1 MPRSKQILGWLTVL
15 LVAWVGTI
23 EGVRVDKE
31 PSPTR
36 ERRGDGARGT
46 SGDNLVSLDFD
57 NVDLKV
63 FIKYVSEITGRNF
76 VVDDKVRGRITL
88 ISPTKIRVDEL
99 ERVLE
104 SLLELNGFTAIPS
117 GSVTKIV
124 PLREVK
130 QRGVETDV
138 GRDPREIPKIDR
150 MVTHLVPLR
159 FADINEVRN
168 MLTPLISKDG
178 NISAYGPS
186 NTIILTD
193 LSSNINRL
201 VRIIQ
206 EVDIRVTDEQIA
218 VITLTFGSAIDLAPQ
233 IAAAIEAKLGEGV
246 GGAAGRPRPARG
258 VPRAGTPGAAVSGPE
273 KIFRVIPDPR
283 SNALIIVAGREEMAI
298 ARELIEKLDVR
309 LPPGRAQIHVFFL
322 ENALAEDLAKVLTA
336 QAQELVRAIGQQ
348 PTAGARPQ
356 PAPAPGA
363 PTPPPAQAGPTS
375 GVVPTATGE
384 RKITITPDKATNSL
398 VVTAIPEDYQ
408 ALVEVIKRLDI
419 PRRQVYVEAAVVEI
433 SMEDTRDLGVEFRS
447 TADPVNN
454 SSEMGFGGTSFGLIN
469 QAATDPFGLSG
480 LAIGI
485 VEGTI
490 TFGGQQF
497 LNIGALIQAIQRNNN
512 VNVLSTPHLLTTDNQ
527 EAEIVVASNIPFV
540 TATSQTQVST
550 LTSIERKDV
559 GIILR
564 FTPQVSEGDKVT
576 LKIFEEISAIQ
587 ATVTAGIDPRQVGPT
602 TSKRTAKTTVVVD
615 SKQTIIIGGLF
626 RDDEDSTE
634 QKVPCIGDIP
644 ILGKLF
650 SRTQDNTRKTNLVIF
665 LTPHI
670 VRTAEDLRRIKEQ
683 VGEHHQQFKRQQGIE
698 GEGSQVDPT
707 RPVVLDPAPPT
718 PGPAGTPPA
727 RRPEEEKR

>member
-1 MPRSKQILGWLTVL
+1 MRSGKRLLGWMTL
-15 LVAWVGTI
+15 LLIAWAGTL
-23 EGVRVDKE
+23 EGVRLDSE
-31 PSPTR
+31 PRTSR
-36 ERRGDGARGT
+36 ERRGDGERGA

-88 ISPTKIRVDEL
+88 ISPTKIRVNEL

-104 SLLELNGFTAIPS
+104 SLLELNGFTAVPS

-138 GRDPREIPKIDR
+138 GRDPREIAPIDR

-159 FADINEVRN
+159 YADINEVRN

-178 NISAYGPS
+178 NITAYGPS

-193 LSSNINRL
+193 LASNVNRL
-201 VRIIQ
+201 VKIIQ
-206 EVDIRVTDEQIA
+206 EVDIKVTDEQI
-218 VITLTFGSAIDLAPQ
+218 VVVTLKFASAIDLAPQ
-233 IAAAIEAKLGEGV
+233 VTAAVEARLGETA
-246 GGAAGRPRPARG
+246 GAAPGRPRAARG
-258 VPRAGTPGAAVSGPE
+258 AARPGVPGAAAVTGPE
-273 KIFRVIPDPR
+273 KVFRVIADPR
-283 SNALIIVAGREEMAI
+283 SNAVVIVAGREEMAMALDLI
-298 ARELIEKLDVR
+298 AKLDVR
-309 LPPGRAQIHVFFL
+309 LPPGRAQIHVYFL

-336 QAQELVRAIGQQ
+336 QAQELVRAVGQQ
-348 PTAGARPQ
+348 PTPAARPPTVAAPPPT
-356 PAPAPGA
+356 PA
-363 PTPPPAQAGPTS
+363 TPPPPTGPIS

-433 SMEDTRDLGVEFRS
+433 TLEKTKELGVEFRS
-447 TADPVNN
+447 TSDFTTNSPVV
-454 SSEMGFGGTSFGLIN
+454 FGGESFGLIN
-469 QAATDPFGLSG
+469 NLARDPFALSG
-480 LAIGI
+480 LAIGL
-485 VEGTI
+485 VSGTI

-497 LNIGALIQAIQRNNN
+497 LNIGALIQAIQRENDI
-512 VNVLSTPHLLTTDNQ
+512 NVLSTPHLLTTDNQ

-540 TATSQTQVST
+540 TSTSQSTVST
-550 LTSIERKDV
+550 LVSIERKDV
-559 GIILR
+559 GITLR

-587 ATVTAGIDPRQVGPT
+587 PTVAAGLNPEQVGPT

-615 SKQTIIIGGLF
+615 SRQTIIIGGLF
-626 RDDEDSTE
+626 RDDVDSSE
-634 QKVPCIGDIP
+634 QKIPCLGDIP
-644 ILGKLF
+644 LLGKLF
-650 SRTQDNTRKTNLVIF
+650 GRTIDNSRKTNLVIF

-670 VRTAEDLRRIKEQ
+670 VRTAEDLKRIKEQ
-683 VGEHHQQFKRQQGIE
+683 IGDQHQKFQSQQDITGP
-698 GEGSQVDPT
+698 QVDPR
-707 RPVVLDPAPPT
+707 RPVLLEPAPPPSGT
-718 PGPAGTPPA
+718 GGPPPA
-727 RRPEEEKR
+727 RSP

>member
-1 MPRSKQILGWLTVL
+1 MHTGKKLLGWMTL
-15 LVAWVGTI
+15 LLMAWVGTL
-23 EGVRVDKE
+23 EGVRLDSE
-31 PSPTR
+31 PRTSR
-36 ERRGDGARGT
+36 ERRGDGPQGAA
-46 SGDNLVSLDFD
+46 GDNLVSLDFD

-63 FIKYVSEITGRNF
+63 FIKYVSEITGRNY

-138 GRDPREIPKIDR
+138 GRDPRDIAPIDR

-159 FADINEVRN
+159 YADINEVRN
-168 MLTPLISKDG
+168 MLTPLVSKDG

-193 LSSNINRL
+193 LASNVNRL
-201 VRIIQ
+201 VKIIQ
-206 EVDIRVTDEQIA
+206 EVDIKVTDEQIM
-218 VITLTFGSAIDLAPQ
+218 VVTLKFASAIDLAPQ
-233 IAAAIEAKLGEGV
+233 VTAAVEARLGET
-246 GGAAGRPRPARG
+246 GAAPAGRPRPARG
-258 VPRAGTPGAAVSGPE
+258 VARPGVPGAAAVAGPE
-273 KIFRVIPDPR
+273 KVFRVIADPR
-283 SNALIIVAGREEMAI
+283 SNALVIVAGRDEMALALDLI
-298 ARELIEKLDVR
+298 AKLDVR
-309 LPPGRAQIHVFFL
+309 LPPGRTQIHVYFL

-336 QAQELVRAIGQQ
+336 QAQDLVRAVGQQ
-348 PTAGARPQ
+348 PTPGARPPSVAAPT
-356 PAPAPGA
+356 PAPAPA
-363 PTPPPAQAGPTS
+363 PTLPAPPGQTGPAS

-408 ALVEVIKRLDI
+408 ALVEVIKKLDI

-433 SMEDTRDLGVEFRS
+433 SLEKTRDLGVEFRS
-447 TADPVNN
+447 TADLEND
-454 SSEMGFGGTSFGLIN
+454 SRQGFGGTSFGLIN
-469 QAATDPFGLSG
+469 QAATNPFGLSG

-485 VEGTI
+485 IEGTV
-490 TFGGQQF
+490 TFGGQTF
-497 LNIGALIQAIQRNNN
+497 LNIGALIQAIQQTSD

-527 EAEIVVASNIPFV
+527 EAEIVVASNIPFL
-540 TATSQTQVST
+540 TGTSQTAVST
-550 LTSIERKDV
+550 STFVERKDV

-587 ATVTAGIDPRQVGPT
+587 ATVTAGIDPREVGPT

-615 SKQTIIIGGLF
+615 SKQTVVIGGLF
-626 RDDEDSTE
+626 QDDADSAV
-634 QKVPCIGDIP
+634 QQVPCIGEIP
-644 ILGKLF
+644 LLGKLF
-650 SRTQDNTRKTNLVIF
+650 GRTQSNTRKTNLVIF

-670 VRTAEDLRRIKEQ
+670 VRTAEDLKRIKEQ
-683 VGEHHQQFKRQQGIE
+683 VGEHHQQFRREQEI
-698 GEGSQVDPT
+698 EGSQVDP
-707 RPVVLDPAPPT
+707 RAPVVLEPAQPSAA
-718 PGPAGTPPA
+718 PAGIPPA
-727 RRPEEEKR
+727 RRP

>member
-1 MPRSKQILGWLTVL
+1 
-15 LVAWVGTI
+15 
-23 EGVRVDKE
+23 
-31 PSPTR
+31 
-36 ERRGDGARGT
+36 
-46 SGDNLVSLDFD
+46 LDFD

-63 FIKYVSEITGRNF
+63 FIKYVSEITGRNY

-104 SLLELNGFTAIPS
+104 SLLELNGFTAVPS

-138 GRDPREIPKIDR
+138 GRDPREIAPIDR

-159 FADINEVRN
+159 YADINEVRN

-178 NISAYGPS
+178 NITAYGPS

-193 LSSNINRL
+193 LASNVNRL
-201 VRIIQ
+201 VKIIQ
-206 EVDIRVTDEQIA
+206 EVDIKVTDEQI
-218 VITLTFGSAIDLAPQ
+218 VVVTLKFASAIDLAPQ
-233 IAAAIEAKLGEGV
+233 VAAAVEAKLGDT
-246 GGAAGRPRPARG
+246 GAAAPGRQRAPRG
-258 VPRAGTPGAAVSGPE
+258 VARPGAPGAAVSGPE
-273 KIFRVIPDPR
+273 KVFRVLADQR
-283 SNALIIVAGREEMAI
+283 SNALIIVAGRDEMVI
-298 ARELIEKLDVR
+298 ALDLIEKLDVR
-309 LPPGRAQIHVFFL
+309 LPPGRAQINVYFL

-336 QAQELVRAIGQQ
+336 QAQELVRAVGQQ
-348 PTAGARPQ
+348 PTPAGRP
-356 PAPAPGA
+356 PTVAA
-363 PTPPPAQAGPTS
+363 PTPAPPSPAPTGPVS

-433 SMEDTRDLGVEFRS
+433 SLEKTKDLGVEFRF
-447 TADPVNN
+447 TGNPNN
-454 SSEMGFGGTSFGLIN
+454 DSEQGFGGTSFGLIN
-469 QAATDPFGLSG
+469 QVAKDPLSISG

-485 VEGTI
+485 IEGTV
-490 TFGGQQF
+490 TFGGQTF
-497 LNIGALIQAIQRNNN
+497 LNIGALLQAIQRTSD

-550 LTSIERKDV
+550 LTTIERKDV

-587 ATVTAGIDPRQVGPT
+587 ATVAAGIDPRQVGPT

-615 SKQTIIIGGLF
+615 SKQTIVIGGLF
-626 RDDEDSTE
+626 KDDTDTTVS
-634 QKVPCIGDIP
+634 KVPCIGDIP
-644 ILGKLF
+644 LLGKLF
-650 SRTQDNTRKTNLVIF
+650 GRTEDRASKTNLVIF

-670 VRTAEDLRRIKEQ
+670 VRTAEDLKRIKEQ
-683 VGEHHQQFKRQQGIE
+683 IGEQHEKFKREQDI
-698 GEGSQVDPT
+698 EGSQVDPT
-707 RPVVLDPAPPT
+707 KPVLLEPAPPT
-718 PGPAGTPPA
+718 SGPAGPPPA
-727 RRPEEEKR
+727 RRP

>member
-1 MPRSKQILGWLTVL
+1 MTVL
-15 LVAWVGTI
+15 LVAWVGTL
-23 EGVRVDKE
+23 EAVRLDSE
-31 PSPTR
+31 PRTSR
-36 ERRGDGARGT
+36 ERPGDSRRGT

-57 NVDLKV
+57 NVELKV

-104 SLLELNGFTAIPS
+104 SLLELNGFTAVPS

-138 GRDPREIPKIDR
+138 GRDPREIPQIDR

-159 FADINEVRN
+159 HADINEVRN

-178 NISAYGPS
+178 NITAYGPS

-201 VRIIQ
+201 VKIIQ
-206 EVDIRVTDEQIA
+206 EVDIKVTDEQI
-218 VITLTFGSAIDLAPQ
+218 VVVTLKFASAIDLAPQ
-233 IAAAIEAKLGEGV
+233 VAAAIEARLGEAA
-246 GGAAGRPRPARG
+246 GAVPGRPRA
-258 VPRAGTPGAAVSGPE
+258 PRAVARAGAPGAAVAGPE
-273 KIFRVIPDPR
+273 KIFRVIPDQR
-283 SNALIIVAGREEMAI
+283 SNALILVAARDEMTMALD
-298 ARELIEKLDVR
+298 LIEKLDVR
-309 LPPGRAQIHVFFL
+309 LPPGRAQIHVYFL

-336 QAQELVRAIGQQ
+336 QAQELVRAVGQ
-348 PTAGARPQ
+348 
-356 PAPAPGA
+356 PAPGA
-363 PTPPPAQAGPTS
+363 RAQPVPTPGAPPPPAPAATGPTS

-408 ALVEVIKRLDI
+408 LLAEVIKKLDI

-433 SMEDTRDLGVEFRS
+433 SLEKTRDLGVEFRTTTDFENDS
-447 TADPVNN
+447 KQ
-454 SSEMGFGGTSFGLIN
+454 GFGGTSFGLIN

-485 VEGTI
+485 IEGTV
-490 TFGGQQF
+490 TFGGQTF
-497 LNIGALIQAIQRNNN
+497 LNIGALIQAIQRTSD

-540 TATSQTQVST
+540 TATSQTTVST
-550 LTSIERKDV
+550 LTTIERKDV

-587 ATVTAGIDPRQVGPT
+587 ATVTAGIDPAQVGPT

-615 SKQTIIIGGLF
+615 SKQTIVIGGLF
-626 RDDEDSTE
+626 RDDADSTE

-644 ILGKLF
+644 LLGKLF
-650 SRTQDNTRKTNLVIF
+650 GRTQNNTRKTNLVIF

-670 VRTAEDLRRIKEQ
+670 VRTAEDLKRIKEQ
-683 VGEHHQQFKRQQGIE
+683 VGEHHQKFKREQEI
-698 GEGSQVDPT
+698 EGSQVDPT
-707 RPVVLDPAPPT
+707 NPVVLEPPPPT
-718 PGPAGTPPA
+718 PGPTGTP
-727 RRPEEEKR
+727 

>member
-1 MPRSKQILGWLTVL
+1 MHRGKKWLGWLTVL
-15 LVAWVGTI
+15 LMAWVGTL
-23 EGVRVDKE
+23 EAVRLDSE
-31 PSPTR
+31 PRTSG
-36 ERRGDGARGT
+36 ERGSGGARGT

-104 SLLELNGFTAIPS
+104 SLLELNGFTAVPS

-130 QRGVETDV
+130 QRGVETDI
-138 GRDPREIPKIDR
+138 GRDPRDIAPIDR
-150 MVTHLVPLR
+150 MVTHLVPLKY
-159 FADINEVRN
+159 ADINEVRN
-168 MLTPLISKDG
+168 MLTPLVSKDG
-178 NISAYGPS
+178 NIAAYGPS

-193 LSSNINRL
+193 LASNVNRL
-201 VRIIQ
+201 VKIIQ
-206 EVDIRVTDEQIA
+206 EVDIKVTDEQI
-218 VITLTFGSAIDLAPQ
+218 VVVTLKFASAIDLAPQ
-233 IAAAIEAKLGEGV
+233 VTAAVEARLGETAAAAP
-246 GGAAGRPRPARG
+246 GRPRAPRGGARPG
-258 VPRAGTPGAAVSGPE
+258 VPGAAVSGPE
-273 KIFRVIPDPR
+273 KVFRVIGDPR
-283 SNALIIVAGREEMAI
+283 SNALVIIAGRDEMAM
-298 ARELIEKLDVR
+298 ALDLVEKLDVR
-309 LPPGRAQIHVFFL
+309 LPPGRAQIHVYYL

-336 QAQELVRAIGQQ
+336 QAQDLVRAVGQQ
-348 PTAGARPQ
+348 TTPGARP
-356 PAPAPGA
+356 PTVAAPA
-363 PTPPPAQAGPTS
+363 PTPPPSPTPSTGPVS
-375 GVVPTATGE
+375 GVVPTAMGE

-408 ALVEVIKRLDI
+408 ALTEVINKLDI
-419 PRRQVYVEAAVVEI
+419 RRRQVYVEAAVVEI
-433 SMEDTRDLGVEFRS
+433 SLEKTSDLGVEFRS
-447 TADPVNN
+447 TGNLEND
-454 SSEMGFGGTSFGLIN
+454 SKQGFGGTSFGLIN

-485 VEGTI
+485 IEGTV
-490 TFGGQQF
+490 TFGGQTF
-497 LNIGALIQAIQRNNN
+497 LNIGALIQAIQRTSD

-527 EAEIVVASNIPFV
+527 EAEIVVATNIPFV
-540 TATSQTQVST
+540 TGTSQSQVST
-550 LTSIERKDV
+550 VQTVERKDV

-587 ATVTAGIDPRQVGPT
+587 ATVTAGIDPSQVGPS

-615 SKQTIIIGGLF
+615 SKQTIVIGGLF
-626 RDDEDSTE
+626 RDDADATV

-644 ILGKLF
+644 LLGKLF

-670 VRTAEDLRRIKEQ
+670 VRTAEDLKRIKEQ
-683 VGEHHQQFKRQQGIE
+683 VGEHHQQFKREQEIE
-698 GEGSQVDPT
+698 GIGVDPT
-707 RPVVLDPAPPT
+707 KPVVLDPPPPSAAPTEPS
-718 PGPAGTPPA
+718 PA
-727 RRPEEEKR
+727 RRP

>member
-1 MPRSKQILGWLTVL
+1 MHRSKKWFVWLTVL
-15 LVAWVGTI
+15 LVAAVGRL
-23 EGVRVDKE
+23 EAVRLDSE
-31 PSPTR
+31 QRTSG
-36 ERRGDGARGT
+36 ERRGDGPRGT
-46 SGDNLVSLDFD
+46 SGENLVSLDFD

-99 ERVLE
+99 EHVLE
-104 SLLELNGFTAIPS
+104 SLLELNGFTAVPS

-138 GRDPREIPKIDR
+138 GRDPREIAPIDR

-159 FADINEVRN
+159 NADINEVRN
-168 MLTPLISKDG
+168 MLTPLVSKDG
-178 NISAYGPS
+178 NITAYGPS

-193 LSSNINRL
+193 LASNVNRL

-206 EVDIRVTDEQIA
+206 EVDIKVTDEQI
-218 VITLTFGSAIDLAPQ
+218 VVVTLKFASAIDLAPQ
-233 IAAAIEAKLGEGV
+233 VTAAVEARLGETAAAAPGRGRAPR
-246 GGAAGRPRPARG
+246 GAARPGA
-258 VPRAGTPGAAVSGPE
+258 PGAAVAGPE
-273 KIFRVIPDPR
+273 KVFRVIGDPR
-283 SNALIIVAGREEMAI
+283 SNALIIVAGREEMAMS
-298 ARELIEKLDVR
+298 LDLVEKLDVR
-309 LPPGRAQIHVFFL
+309 LPPGRAQIHVYFL

-336 QAQELVRAIGQQ
+336 QAQDLVRAVGQQ
-348 PTAGARPQ
+348 ATPGARP
-356 PAPAPGA
+356 PTVAAPASAPPP
-363 PTPPPAQAGPTS
+363 PTPATQPGPVS

-408 ALVEVIKRLDI
+408 ALTEVIKKLDI

-433 SMEDTRDLGVEFRS
+433 SLEKTSDLGVEFRS
-447 TADPVNN
+447 TGNLDN
-454 SSEMGFGGTSFGLIN
+454 SSKQGFGGTSFGLIN
-469 QAATDPFGLSG
+469 QAASDPFGLSG

-485 VEGTI
+485 IEGTV
-490 TFGGQQF
+490 TFGGQTF
-497 LNIGALIQAIQRNNN
+497 LNIGALIQAIQSTSD

-540 TATSQTQVST
+540 TATSQSQVST

-615 SKQTIIIGGLF
+615 SKQTIVIGGLF
-626 RDDEDSTE
+626 RDDADATV

-644 ILGKLF
+644 LLGKLF

-670 VRTAEDLRRIKEQ
+670 VRTAADLKRIKEQ
-683 VGEHHQQFKRQQGIE
+683 VGEHHQQFKREQEIE
-698 GEGSQVDPT
+698 GAGVDPT
-707 RPVVLDPAPPT
+707 KPVVLDPAPPS
-718 PGPAGTPPA
+718 PAPTEPSPA
-727 RRPEEEKR
+727 RRP

>member
-1 MPRSKQILGWLTVL
+1 
-15 LVAWVGTI
+15 
-23 EGVRVDKE
+23 
-31 PSPTR
+31 
-36 ERRGDGARGT
+36 
-46 SGDNLVSLDFD
+46 LDFD

-63 FIKYVSEITGRNF
+63 FIKYVSEITGRNY

-104 SLLELNGFTAIPS
+104 SLLELNGFTAVPS

-138 GRDPREIPKIDR
+138 GRDPRDIAPIDR

-168 MLTPLISKDG
+168 MLTPLVSKDG
-178 NISAYGPS
+178 NITAYGPS

-193 LSSNINRL
+193 LASNVNRL
-201 VRIIQ
+201 VKIIQ
-206 EVDIRVTDEQIA
+206 EVDIKVTDEQIL
-218 VITLTFGSAIDLAPQ
+218 VVTLKFASAIDLAPQ
-233 IAAAIEAKLGEGV
+233 VTAAVEAKLGET
-246 GGAAGRPRPARG
+246 GGAAPGRPRAARG
-258 VPRAGTPGAAVSGPE
+258 VARPGVPGAAAVSGPE
-273 KIFRVIPDPR
+273 KVFRVIADPR
-283 SNALIIVAGREEMAI
+283 SNALVIVAARDEMAM
-298 ARELIEKLDVR
+298 ALDLIEKLDVR

-336 QAQELVRAIGQQ
+336 QAQELVRAVGQQ
-348 PTAGARPQ
+348 PPPGARP
-356 PAPAPGA
+356 PTVAAPAP
-363 PTPPPAQAGPTS
+363 PSPPPQTGPAS

-433 SMEDTRDLGVEFRS
+433 SLEKTKDLGVEFRS
-447 TADPVNN
+447 TSDFTTQSPVV
-454 SSEMGFGGTSFGLIN
+454 FGGESFGLIN
-469 QAATDPFGLSG
+469 QLATNPFALSG
-480 LAIGI
+480 LAIGL
-485 VEGTI
+485 VNGTI

-497 LNIGALIQAIQRNNN
+497 LNIGALVQAIQRQND

-540 TATSQTQVST
+540 TATSQSAVST

-559 GIILR
+559 GITLR

-576 LKIFEEISAIQ
+576 LKIYEEISAIQ
-587 ATVTAGIDPRQVGPT
+587 PTVTAGLNPQQVGPT

-615 SKQTIIIGGLF
+615 SRQTIIIGGLF
-626 RDDEDSTE
+626 RDDSNSNE
-634 QKVPCIGDIP
+634 QKIPCLGDIP
-644 ILGKLF
+644 LLGKLF
-650 SRTQDNTRKTNLVIF
+650 GRTTTDKTKTNLVIF

-670 VRTAEDLRRIKEQ
+670 VRTAEDLKRIKEQ
-683 VGEHHQQFKRQQGIE
+683 IGDQFQKFEDEQSITGPKINPKQ
-698 GEGSQVDPT
+698 
-707 RPVVLDPAPPT
+707 PVLLEPAPPSS
-718 PGPAGTPPA
+718 GAEGTPPA
-727 RRPEEEKR
+727 QSP

>member
-1 MPRSKQILGWLTVL
+1 MRSGKRLLGWLTLL
-15 LVAWVGTI
+15 LVAWAGTL
-23 EGVRVDKE
+23 EGVRLDSE
-31 PSPTR
+31 PRTSR
-36 ERRGDGARGT
+36 ERRGGGAKEA

-63 FIKYVSEITGRNF
+63 FIKYVSEITGRNY

-104 SLLELNGFTAIPS
+104 SLLELNGFTAVPS

-138 GRDPREIPKIDR
+138 GRDPREIAPIDR

-159 FADINEVRN
+159 YADINEVRN
-168 MLTPLISKDG
+168 MLTPLVSKDG
-178 NISAYGPS
+178 NITAYGPS

-193 LSSNINRL
+193 LASNVNRL
-201 VRIIQ
+201 VKIIQ
-206 EVDIRVTDEQIA
+206 EVDIKVTDEQIM
-218 VITLTFGSAIDLAPQ
+218 VVTLKFASAIDLAPQ
-233 IAAAIEAKLGEGV
+233 VTAAVEAKLGEA
-246 GGAAGRPRPARG
+246 GGAAPGRPRAARG
-258 VPRAGTPGAAVSGPE
+258 AARPGVPGAAAVSGPE
-273 KIFRVIPDPR
+273 KVFRVIADPR
-283 SNALIIVAGREEMAI
+283 SNALVIVAARDEMAMALDLI
-298 ARELIEKLDVR
+298 AKLDVR

-336 QAQELVRAIGQQ
+336 QAQELVRAVGQQ
-348 PTAGARPQ
+348 PTPGARP
-356 PAPAPGA
+356 PTVAAPAP
-363 PTPPPAQAGPTS
+363 PSPSPSPPPQTGPTS

-433 SMEDTRDLGVEFRS
+433 TMEMTKELGVEFRS
-447 TADPVNN
+447 TSDFTTNSPVV
-454 SSEMGFGGTSFGLIN
+454 FGGESFGLIN
-469 QAATDPFGLSG
+469 NLAQDPFALSG
-480 LAIGI
+480 LAIGL
-485 VEGTI
+485 VSGTI

-497 LNIGALIQAIQRNNN
+497 LNIGALVQAIQRQND

-527 EAEIVVASNIPFV
+527 EAEIIVASNIPFV
-540 TATSQTQVST
+540 TSTSQSTVST

-559 GIILR
+559 GITLR

-587 ATVTAGIDPRQVGPT
+587 PTVAAGLDPQQVGPT

-615 SKQTIIIGGLF
+615 SRQTIIIGGLF
-626 RDDEDSTE
+626 RDDVDASE
-634 QKVPCIGDIP
+634 QKIPCLGDIP
-644 ILGKLF
+644 LLGKLF
-650 SRTQDNTRKTNLVIF
+650 GRTIDNSRKTNLVIF

-670 VRTAEDLRRIKEQ
+670 VRTAEDLKRIKEQ
-683 VGEHHQQFKRQQGIE
+683 IGGEFQKFQNQPDLPGP
-698 GEGSQVDPT
+698 QVDPR
-707 RPVVLDPAPPT
+707 RPILLEPAPP
-718 PGPAGTPPA
+718 PSGAEGTPPA
-727 RRPEEEKR
+727 RGP

>member
-1 MPRSKQILGWLTVL
+1 MRSGKRLLGWLTLL
-15 LVAWVGTI
+15 LVAWAGTL
-23 EGVRVDKE
+23 EGVRLDSE
-31 PSPTR
+31 PRTSR
-36 ERRGDGARGT
+36 ERRGEGAQGA

-63 FIKYVSEITGRNF
+63 FIKYVSEITGRNY

-104 SLLELNGFTAIPS
+104 SLLELNGFTAVPS

-138 GRDPREIPKIDR
+138 GRDPREIAPIDR

-159 FADINEVRN
+159 YADINEVRN
-168 MLTPLISKDG
+168 MLTPLVSKDG
-178 NISAYGPS
+178 NIAAYGPS

-193 LSSNINRL
+193 LGSNVNRL
-201 VRIIQ
+201 VKIIQ
-206 EVDIRVTDEQIA
+206 EVDIKVTDEQIM
-218 VITLTFGSAIDLAPQ
+218 VVTLKFASAIDLAPQ
-233 IAAAIEAKLGEGV
+233 VTAAVEAKLGET
-246 GGAAGRPRPARG
+246 GGAAPGRPRAARG
-258 VPRAGTPGAAVSGPE
+258 TARPGVPGAAAVAGPE
-273 KIFRVIPDPR
+273 KVFRVIADPR
-283 SNALIIVAGREEMAI
+283 SNALVIVAGRDEMAMALDLI
-298 ARELIEKLDVR
+298 AKLDMR
-309 LPPGRAQIHVFFL
+309 LPPGRAQIHVYFL

-336 QAQELVRAIGQQ
+336 QAQELVRAVGQQ
-348 PTAGARPQ
+348 PTPGARP
-356 PAPAPGA
+356 PTVAAPAP
-363 PTPPPAQAGPTS
+363 PSPSPSPSPPPQTGPTS

-408 ALVEVIKRLDI
+408 ALAEIIKKLDI

-433 SMEDTRDLGVEFRS
+433 TLEKTKELGVEFRS
-447 TADPVNN
+447 TSDFTTNSPVV
-454 SSEMGFGGTSFGLIN
+454 FGGESFGLIN
-469 QAATDPFGLSG
+469 QLATDPFALSG
-480 LAIGI
+480 LAIGL
-485 VEGTI
+485 VSGTI
-490 TFGGQQF
+490 LFNGQQF
-497 LNIGALIQAIQRNNN
+497 LNIGALVQAIQRQND

-540 TATSQTQVST
+540 TSTSQSTVST

-559 GIILR
+559 GITLR

-587 ATVTAGIDPRQVGPT
+587 PTVAAGLDPQQVGPT

-615 SKQTIIIGGLF
+615 SRQTIIIGGLF
-626 RDDEDSTE
+626 RDDVDASE
-634 QKVPCIGDIP
+634 QKIPCLGDIP
-644 ILGKLF
+644 LLGKLF
-650 SRTQDNTRKTNLVIF
+650 GRTIDNSRKTNLVIF

-670 VRTAEDLRRIKEQ
+670 VRTAEDLKRIKEQ
-683 VGEHHQQFKRQQGIE
+683 IGGEFQKFQNQPDIAGPQI
-698 GEGSQVDPT
+698 DPR
-707 RPVVLDPAPPT
+707 RPILLEPT
-718 PGPAGTPPA
+718 PPSSGAEGTPPA
-727 RRPEEEKR
+727 RGP

>member
-1 MPRSKQILGWLTVL
+1 
-15 LVAWVGTI
+15 
-23 EGVRVDKE
+23 
-31 PSPTR
+31 
-36 ERRGDGARGT
+36 
-46 SGDNLVSLDFD
+46 LDFD

-63 FIKYVSEITGRNF
+63 FIKYVSEITGRNY

-104 SLLELNGFTAIPS
+104 SLLELNGFTAVPS

-138 GRDPREIPKIDR
+138 GRDPRDIAPIDR

-159 FADINEVRN
+159 YADINEVRN
-168 MLTPLISKDG
+168 MLTPLVSKDG
-178 NISAYGPS
+178 NITAYGPS

-193 LSSNINRL
+193 LASNVNRL
-201 VRIIQ
+201 VKIIQ
-206 EVDIRVTDEQIA
+206 EVDIKVTDEQIL
-218 VITLTFGSAIDLAPQ
+218 VVTLKFASAIDLAPQ
-233 IAAAIEAKLGEGV
+233 VTAAVEAKLGET
-246 GGAAGRPRPARG
+246 GGAAPGRPRAARG
-258 VPRAGTPGAAVSGPE
+258 AARPGVPGAAAVSGPE
-273 KIFRVIPDPR
+273 KVFRVIADPR
-283 SNALIIVAGREEMAI
+283 SNALVIVAARDEMAM
-298 ARELIEKLDVR
+298 ALDLIEKLDVR

-336 QAQELVRAIGQQ
+336 QAQELVRAVGQQ
-348 PTAGARPQ
+348 PPPGARP
-356 PAPAPGA
+356 PTVAAPAPPS
-363 PTPPPAQAGPTS
+363 PTPVQTGPAS

-433 SMEDTRDLGVEFRS
+433 SLEKTKDLGVEFRS
-447 TADPVNN
+447 TSDFTTQSPVV
-454 SSEMGFGGTSFGLIN
+454 FGGESFGLIN
-469 QAATDPFGLSG
+469 DLARNPFALSG
-480 LAIGI
+480 LAIGL
-485 VEGTI
+485 VNGTI

-497 LNIGALIQAIQRNNN
+497 LNIGALVQAIQRQND

-540 TATSQTQVST
+540 TSTSQTTVST

-559 GIILR
+559 GITLR

-576 LKIFEEISAIQ
+576 LKIYEEISAIQ
-587 ATVTAGIDPRQVGPT
+587 PTVTAGLNPQQVGPT

-615 SKQTIIIGGLF
+615 SRQTIIIGGLF
-626 RDDEDSTE
+626 RDDSNSNE
-634 QKVPCIGDIP
+634 QKIPCLGDIP
-644 ILGKLF
+644 LLGKLF
-650 SRTQDNTRKTNLVIF
+650 GRTTTDKTKTNLVIF

-670 VRTAEDLRRIKEQ
+670 VRTAEDLKRIKEQ
-683 VGEHHQQFKRQQGIE
+683 IGDQFQKFEDEQSITGPKINPKQ
-698 GEGSQVDPT
+698 
-707 RPVVLDPAPPT
+707 PVLLEPAPPSS
-718 PGPAGTPPA
+718 GAEGTPPA
-727 RRPEEEKR
+727 QSP

>member
-1 MPRSKQILGWLTVL
+1 MHRGKRVLGWATVL
-15 LVAWVGTI
+15 LVAWVGI
-23 EGVRVDKE
+23 LEGVRLDSE
-31 PSPTR
+31 PRAGR
-36 ERRGDGARGT
+36 ERRGEGAQGV

-104 SLLELNGFTAIPS
+104 SLLELNGFTAVPS

-138 GRDPREIPKIDR
+138 GRDPREIAPIDR
-150 MVTHLVPLR
+150 MVTHLVPLK

-178 NISAYGPS
+178 NITAYGPS

-193 LSSNINRL
+193 LASNVNRL
-201 VRIIQ
+201 VKIIQ
-206 EVDIRVTDEQIA
+206 EVDIRVTDEQI
-218 VITLTFGSAIDLAPQ
+218 VVVTLKFASAIDLAPQ
-233 IAAAIEAKLGEGV
+233 VASAVEAKLGEAA
-246 GGAAGRPRPARG
+246 GGAPGRPRAPRG
-258 VPRAGTPGAAVSGPE
+258 VARAGAPGAAVAGPE
-273 KIFRVIPDPR
+273 KVFRVIPDQR
-283 SNALIIVAGREEMAI
+283 GNALIIVAGREEMAM
-298 ARELIEKLDVR
+298 ALDLVAKLDVR
-309 LPPGRAQIHVFFL
+309 LPPGRAQIHVFYL

-336 QAQELVRAIGQQ
+336 QAQELVRAATQ
-348 PTAGARPQ
+348 PPGAAARP
-356 PAPAPGA
+356 PAVPPPTTGQ
-363 PTPPPAQAGPTS
+363 PTPPPAQPGPIS
-375 GVVPTATGE
+375 GTVPTAIGE
-384 RKITITPDKATNSL
+384 RKITITPDKATNAL
-398 VVTAIPEDYQ
+398 VITALPEDYQ
-408 ALVEVIKRLDI
+408 TLEEVIKKLDI
-419 PRRQVYVEAAVVEI
+419 RRRQVYVEAAVVEI
-433 SMEDTRDLGVEFRS
+433 SIEKTRDLGVEFRF
-447 TADPVNN
+447 TGDPNN
-454 SSEMGFGGTSFGLIN
+454 DSEQGFGGTSFGLIN
-469 QAATDPFGLSG
+469 QVATNPFSLSG

-485 VEGTI
+485 IEGTV
-490 TFGGQQF
+490 TFGGQTF
-497 LNIGALIQAIQRNNN
+497 LNIGALLQAIQQTSD

-550 LTSIERKDV
+550 LTSVERKDV

-564 FTPQVSEGDKVT
+564 FTPQVSEGEKVT
-576 LKIFEEISAIQ
+576 LKLFEEISAIQ

-615 SKQTIIIGGLF
+615 SRQTVVIGGLF
-626 RDDEDSTE
+626 RDDADATE

-644 ILGKLF
+644 LLGKLF
-650 SRTQDNTRKTNLVIF
+650 GRTQNSTRKTNLVIF

-670 VRTAEDLRRIKEQ
+670 VRTANDLKRIKEE
-683 VGEHHQQFKRQQGIE
+683 VGEHHPQFKREQEIE
-698 GEGSQVDPT
+698 GTGVDPT
-707 RPVVLDPAPPT
+707 RPVVLEPAPPS
-718 PGPAGTPPA
+718 PAPAGTPPA
-727 RRPEEEKR
+727 RRP

>member
-1 MPRSKQILGWLTVL
+1 MHRGKKLLGAVSVL
-15 LVAWVGTI
+15 LLAWVGTL
-23 EGVRVDKE
+23 EGVRLDSE
-31 PSPTR
+31 PRTAR
-36 ERRGDGARGT
+36 ERQGDAGRGT
-46 SGDNLVSLDFD
+46 SGENLVSLDFD
-57 NVDLKV
+57 NVELKV

-138 GRDPREIPKIDR
+138 GRDPREIPQIDR

-159 FADINEVRN
+159 YADINEVRN
-168 MLTPLISKDG
+168 MLTPLVSKDG
-178 NISAYGPS
+178 NITAYGPS

-201 VRIIQ
+201 VKIIQ
-206 EVDIRVTDEQIA
+206 EVDIKVTDEQIT
-218 VITLTFGSAIDLAPQ
+218 VVTLEFASAIDLAPQ
-233 IAAAIEAKLGEGV
+233 VAAAVEAKLGEA
-246 GGAAGRPRPARG
+246 GGAAPGRPRP
-258 VPRAGTPGAAVSGPE
+258 PRAVGRAGVPGAAVAGPE
-273 KIFRVIPDPR
+273 KVFRVIADPR
-283 SNALIIVAGREEMAI
+283 SNALIIVAARDEMTMALD
-298 ARELIEKLDVR
+298 LIKKLDVR
-309 LPPGRAQIHVFFL
+309 LPPGRAQIHVYYL
-322 ENALAEDLAKVLTA
+322 ENAVAEDLAKVLTA
-336 QAQELVRAIGQQ
+336 QAQELVRAVGQQ
-348 PTAGARPQ
+348 PAPGAREQ
-356 PAPAPGA
+356 PVPAPGA
-363 PTPPPAQAGPTS
+363 PPPPPPAQTGPTS
-375 GVVPTATGE
+375 GVVPTAMGE

-433 SMEDTRDLGVEFRS
+433 SLEKTRDLGVEFRS
-447 TADPVNN
+447 TADPVQN
-454 SSEMGFGGTSFGLIN
+454 SSQLGFGGTGFGLIE

-485 VEGTI
+485 IEGTA

-497 LNIGALIQAIQRNNN
+497 LNIGALIQAIERSNE

-540 TATSQTQVST
+540 TATSQTTVST

-564 FTPQVSEGDKVT
+564 FTPQVGEGDKVT

-587 ATVTAGIDPRQVGPT
+587 ATVTAGIDPSQVGPT

-615 SKQTIIIGGLF
+615 SKQTVVIGGLF
-626 RDDEDSTE
+626 RDDADGTE
-634 QKVPCIGDIP
+634 QKVPCLGDIP
-644 ILGKLF
+644 LLGKLF
-650 SRTQDNTRKTNLVIF
+650 GRTQDNTRKTNLVIF

-670 VRTAEDLRRIKEQ
+670 VRTAEDIKRIKEQ
-683 VGEHHQQFKRQQGIE
+683 VGEHHQKFRREQDI
-698 GEGSQVDPT
+698 EGSQVDP
-707 RPVVLDPAPPT
+707 RNPVVLEPP
-718 PGPAGTPPA
+718 PPPSGPAGTPPA
-727 RRPEEEKR
+727 RRP

>member
-1 MPRSKQILGWLTVL
+1 M
-15 LVAWVGTI
+15 AWVGTL
-23 EGVRVDKE
+23 EGVRLDSE
-31 PSPTR
+31 PKTSR
-36 ERRGDGARGT
+36 ERRGDGAQGT

-104 SLLELNGFTAIPS
+104 SLLELNGFTAVPS

-138 GRDPREIPKIDR
+138 GRDPREIAPIDR

-159 FADINEVRN
+159 YADINEVRN
-168 MLTPLISKDG
+168 MLTPLVSKDG
-178 NISAYGPS
+178 NITAYGPS

-193 LSSNINRL
+193 LASNVNRL
-201 VRIIQ
+201 VKIIL
-206 EVDIRVTDEQIA
+206 EVDIKVTDEQL
-218 VITLTFGSAIDLAPQ
+218 VVVTLKFASAIDLAPQ
-233 IAAAIEAKLGEGV
+233 VTAAVEARLGETAAAAP
-246 GGAAGRPRPARG
+246 GRPRAPRG
-258 VPRAGTPGAAVSGPE
+258 VARPGVPGAAVAGPE
-273 KIFRVIPDPR
+273 KVFRVIADPR
-283 SNALIIVAGREEMAI
+283 SNALILVAARDEMAI
-298 ARELIEKLDVR
+298 ALDLIEKLDVR
-309 LPPGRAQIHVFFL
+309 LPPGRAQIHVYYL

-336 QAQELVRAIGQQ
+336 QAQDLVRAIGQP
-348 PTAGARPQ
+348 PTPGARP
-356 PAPAPGA
+356 PTVAAPAP
-363 PTPPPAQAGPTS
+363 PPPAQTGPVS

-384 RKITITPDKATNSL
+384 RKITITPDKATNAL

-408 ALVEVIKRLDI
+408 ALVEVIKKLDI

-433 SMEDTRDLGVEFRS
+433 SLEKTRDLGVEFRS
-447 TADPVNN
+447 TGNLEN
-454 SSEMGFGGTSFGLIN
+454 SSKQGFGGTSFGLIN
-469 QAATDPFGLSG
+469 QVARDPFAISG

-485 VEGTI
+485 IEGTA
-490 TFGGQQF
+490 TFGGVQF
-497 LNIGALIQAIQRNNN
+497 LNIGAFIQAIQQTSD

-550 LTSIERKDV
+550 LTTIERKDV

-615 SKQTIIIGGLF
+615 SKQTVVIGGLF
-626 RDDEDSTE
+626 RDDADVTE

-644 ILGKLF
+644 LLGKLF
-650 SRTQDNTRKTNLVIF
+650 GRTQDNTRKTNLVIF

-670 VRTAEDLRRIKEQ
+670 VRTAEDLKRIKEQ
-683 VGEHHQQFKRQQGIE
+683 VGEHHQQFKREQE
-698 GEGSQVDPT
+698 LEGSGVDPT
-707 RPVVLDPAPPT
+707 KPVVLEPAQPSAAPTAIPPT
-718 PGPAGTPPA
+718 
-727 RRPEEEKR
+727 RRP